1 MIEVLVAA
9 AVGCLLLAGGLVI
22 YLFSVTSFASMA
34 NYSDMNR
41 KSRFASDMIS
51 RDIRSCLSIVSA
63 TANQLSLNEPSPD
76 GTTVYA
82 TTYTYDPN
90 AGTLN
95 RWQNGE
101 TKLLLTGVDSLFFV
115 LYQKP
120 ATNSSAAFEQYPTTT
135 VITNAKLISFQ
146 WSCSRAVR
154 PLQTESESLEAGIVE
169 IRNQ

>member
-1 MIEVLVAA
+1 
-9 AVGCLLLAGGLVI
+9 
-22 YLFSVTSFASMA
+22 MA
-34 NYSDMNR
+34 NYTDMNR
-41 KSRFASDMIS
+41 KSRYASDLIS
-51 RDIRSCLSIVSA
+51 RDIRSCLSIASA

-76 GTTVYA
+76 GTTVYP

-90 AGTLN
+90 AGTLS

-101 TKLLLTGVDSLFFV
+101 TKLLLSGVDSLSFA

-120 ATNSSAAFEQYPTTT
+120 PTNSPPAFEQYTAGT
-135 VITNAKLISFQ
+135 VANAKLISFQ